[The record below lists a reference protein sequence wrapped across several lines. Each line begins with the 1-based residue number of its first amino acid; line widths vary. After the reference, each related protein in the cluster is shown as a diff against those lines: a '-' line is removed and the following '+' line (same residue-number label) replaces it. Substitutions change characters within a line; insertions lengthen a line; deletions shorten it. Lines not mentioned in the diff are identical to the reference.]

1 MSSTVELKN
10 LTKIF
15 SSRDDQLTALKNID
29 LAVEQ
34 GDIYGIIGMS
44 GAGKSTLIR
53 CINFLEQPTEGTVLV
68 DGCDLSELD
77 EKGLRKVRRDIA
89 MIFQNFNLL
98 MQRTVLDNVC
108 FPLEITG
115 MKKKDARKRA
125 MELLEIVGLKGKA
138 KAYPAQLSG
147 GQKQRTAIARALAGD
162 PKILLCD
169 EATSALDP
177 TTTQS
182 ILELLEDINHKFGIT
197 IILIT
202 HEMSVIRQICSHVA
216 VIEEGSLVEQGE
228 VEKVFS
234 NPQTNIAR
242 QLFGEKGG
250 KESGS

>member
-1 MSSTVELKN
+1 MPATVELKN

-15 SSRDDQLTALKNID
+15 ASKDDQLTALKNIN
-29 LAVEQ
+29 LTVEQ

-53 CINFLEQPTEGTVLV
+53 CINFLEQPTEGTVLI
-68 DGCDLSELD
+68 DGSDLSELD
-77 EKGLRKVRRDIA
+77 EKGLRAIRKNIA

-98 MQRTVLDNVC
+98 MQRSVLDNVC
-108 FPLEITG
+108 FPMEITG
-115 MKKKDARKRA
+115 VKKKDARKRA
-125 MELLEIVGLKGKA
+125 IELLETVGLKGKA

-147 GQKQRTAIARALAGD
+147 GQKQRTAIARALACD

-182 ILELLEDINHKFGIT
+182 LLELLKDINHKLGIT

-216 VIEEGSLVEQGE
+216 VIEEGSLAEQGE
-228 VEKVFS
+228 VEAVFG
-234 NPQTNIAR
+234 NPQTEIAR
-242 QLFGEKGG
+242 QLFSEKGG
-250 KESGS
+250 K

>member
-1 MSSTVELKN
+1 MPATVELKN

-15 SSRDDQLTALKNID
+15 TNKDDQLTALKNIN
-29 LAVEQ
+29 LTVEQ

-53 CINFLEQPTEGTVLV
+53 CINFLEQPTEGTVLI
-68 DGCDLSELD
+68 DRSDLSELD
-77 EKGLRKVRRDIA
+77 EKGLRAIRKNIA

-98 MQRTVLDNVC
+98 MQRNVLDNVC
-108 FPLEITG
+108 FPMEITG
-115 MKKKDARKRA
+115 VKKKDARKRA
-125 MELLEIVGLKGKA
+125 IELLETVGLKGKA

-147 GQKQRTAIARALAGD
+147 GQKQRTAIARALTCD

-177 TTTQS
+177 KTTQS
-182 ILELLEDINHKFGIT
+182 LLELLKDINQKLGIT

-216 VIEEGSLVEQGE
+216 VIEEGSLAEQGE
-228 VEKVFS
+228 VEAVFR
-234 NPQTNIAR
+234 NPQSEIAR
-242 QLFGEKGG
+242 QLFAEKGG
-250 KESGS
+250 K

>member
-1 MSSTVELKN
+1 MPATVELNN

-15 SSRDDQLTALKNID
+15 TNKDDQLTALKNIK
-29 LAVEQ
+29 LTVEQ

-53 CINFLEQPTEGTVLV
+53 CINFLEQPTEGTVLI
-68 DGCDLSELD
+68 DGSDLSELD
-77 EKGLRKVRRDIA
+77 EKGLRAIRKNIA

-98 MQRTVLDNVC
+98 MQRNVLDNVC
-108 FPLEITG
+108 FPMEITG
-115 MKKKDARKRA
+115 VKKKDARKRA
-125 MELLEIVGLKGKA
+125 IELLETVGLKGKA

-147 GQKQRTAIARALAGD
+147 GQKQRTAIARALACD

-177 TTTQS
+177 KTTQS
-182 ILELLEDINHKFGIT
+182 LLELLKDINHKLGIT

-216 VIEEGSLVEQGE
+216 VIEEGSLAEQGE
-228 VEKVFS
+228 VEAVFR
-234 NPQTNIAR
+234 NPKSEIAR
-242 QLFGEKGG
+242 QLFAEKRG
-250 KESGS
+250 K